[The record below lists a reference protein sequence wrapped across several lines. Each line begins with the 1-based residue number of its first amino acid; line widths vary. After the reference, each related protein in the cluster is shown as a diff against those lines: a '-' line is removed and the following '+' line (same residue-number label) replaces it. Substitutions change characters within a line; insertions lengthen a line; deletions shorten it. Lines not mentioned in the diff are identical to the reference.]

1 MPDQASS
8 QEECQEGSPVLSDG
22 LWCQWNGY
30 VHLENELCRPGLLNG
45 IVLTFNLLITGRTT
59 FVNTLCGQQVLEPKD
74 SDDAANAHIEE
85 GVRIKPVTVGELVTS
100 DREVANG
107 ANHGSQE
114 LELDDE
120 GTRISLTIV
129 DTPGFG
135 DQIDNEARHVDLIE
149 PWL

>member
-1 MPDQASS
+1 MF
-8 QEECQEGSPVLSDG
+8 DG

-30 VHLENELCRPGLLNG
+30 VHLESELRYSGWLNG
-45 IVLTFNLLITGRTT
+45 IVLTPDPFITGRTT

-85 GVRIKPVTVGELVTS
+85 GVRIKPVTVGKLVS
-100 DREVANG
+100 SEDEVAND
-107 ANHGSQE
+107 ANIGTQE

-135 DQIDNEARHVDLIE
+135 DQIDNEARHVD
-149 PWL
+149 P